1 MLFTPR
7 HIVLLARGLLVVG
20 ILGAGVLIFDPTNA
34 LAQVDEAGVSVLGAT
49 AFYVL
54 GATAFIA
61 NPHRRRKDVAVM
73 LIVVA
78 LMLEVA
84 RALCGRSGRPL
95 AATAEVVGVL
105 ALMAPAWVEWLRLAA
120 RTYTHVPFGSFS
132 LREERRGRRQ
142 DWSQPWA
149 AQNTTAPPA
158 LPASSETHGVGQHRY
173 S

>member
-1 MLFTPR
+1 MPFTPR
-7 HIVLLARGLLVVG
+7 HIVLLARGMLVIG
-20 ILGAGVLIFDPTNA
+20 ILGAGVLILDPTNA
-34 LAQVDEAGVSVLGAT
+34 FAQIDEAGVGVLGAT

-61 NPHRRRKDVAVM
+61 NPHRRRRDVAVM

-84 RALCGRSGRPL
+84 RALCGRPGRPL

-105 ALMAPAWVEWLRLAA
+105 ALMAPGWVEQLRLAA
-120 RTYTHVPFGSFS
+120 RTYAHVPFGSFS

-149 AQNTTAPPA
+149 ASHTTAPPA
-158 LPASSETHGVGQHRY
+158 LPASNLDQGAPQRGYR
-173 S
+173 